1 MAGCMNAK
9 LTMKRTT
16 FRLRIA
22 ALASCLYRVRRWD
35 AVMEMQSTPQKGL
48 LCVCICVFACM
59 CVRVHVYVCVCACVY
74 VYMCVCV
81 QMCVCVRVSV
91 HMCVCGCLCMQMC
104 RYTHSFNRCINDT
117 YGFIMSCI
125 TLNKTVKLVFLV

>member
-1 MAGCMNAK
+1 MGRCHG
-9 LTMKRTT
+9 
-16 FRLRIA
+16 
-22 ALASCLYRVRRWD
+22 D
-35 AVMEMQSTPQKGL
+35 AVHATERAPVCVH
-48 LCVCICVFACM
+48 LCVC
-59 CVRVHVYVCVCACVY
+59 VYVCACACL
-74 VYMCVCV
+74 CVCV
-81 QMCVCVRVSV
+81 CVCVCIYVCVCVCVRVSV